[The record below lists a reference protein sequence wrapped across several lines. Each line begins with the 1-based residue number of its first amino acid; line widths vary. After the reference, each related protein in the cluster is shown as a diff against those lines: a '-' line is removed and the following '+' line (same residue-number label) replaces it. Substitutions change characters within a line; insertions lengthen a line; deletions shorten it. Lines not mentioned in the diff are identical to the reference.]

1 MQIGWRLEDSPKAGG
16 PGPLGNAGVGGERIR
31 MWPHGRIVWAKLE
44 QVLDRLGTAEE
55 PQMIGRLRQNLV
67 QQRLLLRRPLGQTAT
82 IGLNKLHLRTLPL
95 ELIGQPIAPPITT
108 NDESLL
114 PAPRLLGQLAPKSL

>member
-1 MQIGWRLEDSPKAGG
+1 VQIGWRLEDSPKAGG

-31 MWPHGRIVWAKLE
+31 LWPHGRALWAKLK

-55 PQMIGRLRQNLV
+55 PQMIGGLGQDLM
-67 QQRLLLRRPLGQTAT
+67 QQSLLLRRPLGQTAT

-108 NDESLL
+108 NDENPL
-114 PAPRLLGQLAPKSL
+114 PAPRLMRQLAPKSL